1 MKKRSIGLMVAALC
15 LFTACIGYTLA
26 YLISLSNPVE
36 NVFTVGD
43 VNISLSETTGNEY
56 KMAPG
61 VEIFKDPTV
70 TVEANSETCW
80 IFVRINKSPNFS
92 RYCDFE
98 IADGW
103 AALSQNEGV
112 YYQKV
117 KKSAVNKSFN
127 LLKNNRLFV
136 KESLTE
142 EDLNSVTD
150 NPTLAFTAYAI
161 QCEGMVSEQDAWRE
175 INH

>member
-43 VNISLSETTGNEY
+43 VNISLSETTGSEY

-61 VEIFKDPTV
+61 IEIEKDPTV
-70 TVEANSETCW
+70 TVLANSETCW
-80 IFVRINKSPNFS
+80 LFVKINKSSNFDS
-92 RYCDFE
+92 HCNFE
-98 IADGW
+98 VSNVW
-103 AALSQNEGV
+103 QPLPKNEGV

-117 KKSAVNKSFN
+117 QKSAVNQSFN
-127 LLKNNRLFV
+127 ILKDNKILV
-136 KESLTE
+136 KDSLTE
-142 EDLNSVTD
+142 EDLNSIIK
-150 NPTLAFTAYAI
+150 NPTLTVTAYAI
-161 QCEGMVSEQDAWRE
+161 QCDGLVSEQDAWRE
-175 INH
+175 VNR